1 MFEAVLDD
9 IPPIR
14 MPSGRRPGKLHADKA
29 YDHRR
34 CRRHLRRRGIRPR
47 IARRLIESSE
57 RLGRHRWTIERT
69 GAWLGGF
76 RRLRI
81 RYERGSE
88 RFYAL
93 AMLACSVI
101 CDGNACSRHVVR
113 EAGTGRLAA
122 AVVWPACRLRA
133 GFRLVARRLDAATRR
148 AGGPNVEKAIEVLK
162 ALIAELDDRYLT
174 LLANR
179 ARKVEHGDGL
189 PLHLVVVEELAFYT
203 NGPDRKTAQAFSV
216 LLRDF
221 VARGRAA
228 GMVTVATTQKPSADV
243 VPTFLRDLFGFRW
256 ALRCST
262 PDASDTILGR
272 GWASQG
278 YSAAQVDPA
287 ARGVGLLLQEGGVP
301 VRLRSCYLNDLD
313 LPTWLAA
320 LRPYAITTGPIR
332 RRCGCWTALDDRACS
347 GRGAAARCSP
357 GGDRAGR
364 PRL

>member
-113 EAGTGRLAA
+113 EAGTGRPSGRRGMASVSSLSRVSSCRPEAGRRHQ
-122 AVVWPACRLRA
+122 ACWRA
-133 GFRLVARRLDAATRR
+133 GAEFHLKGRYRGWISCR
-148 AGGPNVEKAIEVLK
+148 GGCGGWYEVPL
-162 ALIAELDDRYLT
+162 LDRY
-174 LLANR
+174 AH
-179 ARKVEHGDGL
+179 A
-189 PLHLVVVEELAFYT
+189 
-203 NGPDRKTAQAFSV
+203 
-216 LLRDF
+216 
-221 VARGRAA
+221 
-228 GMVTVATTQKPSADV
+228 
-243 VPTFLRDLFGFRW
+243 
-256 ALRCST
+256 
-262 PDASDTILGR
+262 
-272 GWASQG
+272 
-278 YSAAQVDPA
+278 
-287 ARGVGLLLQEGGVP
+287 
-301 VRLRSCYLNDLD
+301 
-313 LPTWLAA
+313 
-320 LRPYAITTGPIR
+320 
-332 RRCGCWTALDDRACS
+332 
-347 GRGAAARCSP
+347 
-357 GGDRAGR
+357 
-364 PRL
+364 